1 MYMYSMY
8 VPTRWGG
15 GCRLEFVLDSL
26 ELAFPASG
34 GGGAARARAVREP
47 GRVVSW
53 RAAAM
58 GDFDKYQDPTSGCLE
73 GSRAGDAEISSPVVF
88 PGQLHFP
95 EQNKKPQLLVS
106 VVGPLKAVA
115 RGVAT
120 RFYRIHIMQTDTYDN
135 FPSVFYALKSIKN

>member
-1 MYMYSMY
+1 MRFQPL
-8 VPTRWGG
+8 V
-15 GCRLEFVLDSL
+15 
-26 ELAFPASG
+26 AAA
-34 GGGAARARAVREP
+34 AARARAVREP

-53 RAAAM
+53 RAAM

-73 GSRAGDAEISSPVVF
+73 VSRTGDAEISFPVVF

-95 EQNKKPQLLVS
+95 EQNKKPQLLVF

-120 RFYRIHIMQTDTYDN
+120 HFYRIHIMQTGTYDN

>member
-1 MYMYSMY
+1 MYMYLHA
-8 VPTRWGG
+8 GE

-26 ELAFPASG
+26 EWPAMRFQPLV
-34 GGGAARARAVREP
+34 AARAPERFGSWGEWFLGALRWVTSINIKTQRVAV
-47 GRVVSW
+47 S
-53 RAAAM
+53 
-58 GDFDKYQDPTSGCLE
+58 TLE

-95 EQNKKPQLLVS
+95 ERNKKPQLLVF

-120 RFYRIHIMQTDTYDN
+120 HFYRIPITQTDTYGN